1 MTDFNKFKDILT
13 ANELAAYTLRALYC
27 EYGYMQYK
35 MSKFEEYELY
45 IRNKDFLISDN
56 IITFTDTDGR
66 LLALKPDV
74 TLSII
79 KNSSDMEGGIMKAC
93 YNENVYRVSGGTK
106 SFKEIMQVGLECIGD
121 IKDDMLFEVISLAKK
136 SLNLISGENV
146 LEISQLDIVSGVL
159 DFLGLVS
166 GQREEYLSLLAGKNV
181 NGIESL
187 CNELEITGEG
197 RELLVGLSTISGSVS
212 DTVGKLDLF
221 AVNEQTRAAIAQLRA
236 LSDALRGQGLSE
248 GVNIDFSVVN
258 DMNYYN
264 GLCFTGFV
272 EGIPTG
278 ILSGGQY
285 DKLMTKMMRRDRAI
299 GFAVYLD
306 ELDNLPR

>member
-1 MTDFNKFKDILT
+1 MTDFKKFKDILT
-13 ANELAAYTLRALYC
+13 ADELAVYTLRALYS

-79 KNSSDMEGGIMKAC
+79 KNSRDMEGGIMKAC

-187 CNELEITGEG
+187 CNELDITGKG
-197 RELLVGLSTISGSVS
+197 RELLVGLSTVSGSVS

-236 LSDALRGQGLSE
+236 LSDALSGQGLSE

-272 EGIPTG
+272 LGIPTG

-285 DKLMTKMMRRDRAI
+285 DKLMTKMMRCDRAI

>member
-1 MTDFNKFKDILT
+1 MKDFDKVKDILT
-13 ANELAAYTLRALYC
+13 PGELAVFELRSLYS
-27 EYGYMQYK
+27 EYGYAQYK
-35 MSKFEEYELY
+35 MSKFEEYDLY
-45 IRNKDFLISDN
+45 AKNKDFLISDN

-79 KNSSDMEGGIMKAC
+79 KNSRGMNSGVMKVC

-106 SFKEIMQVGLECIGD
+106 TFKEIMQVGLECIGEINND
-121 IKDDMLFEVISLAKK
+121 FIFEVVSLAKR
-136 SLNLISGENV
+136 SLNLMSQSNV
-146 LEISQLDIVSGVL
+146 LEISHLDIVSGVFESL
-159 DFLGLVS
+159 NLQADKRG
-166 GQREEYLSLLAGKNV
+166 EYLSLLAKKNIG
-181 NGIESL
+181 GIESF
-187 CNELEITGEG
+187 CDEIMLSQEQSRLL
-197 RELLVGLSTISGSVS
+197 RELSLVSGPINDVI
-212 DTVGKLDLF
+212 GKLDVF
-221 AVNEQTRAAIAQLRA
+221 AVNEKAEKAIAEFRSLYENLQKA
-236 LSDALRGQGLSE
+236 ELSG

-272 EGIPTG
+272 EGIPTE

-285 DKLMTKMMRRDRAI
+285 DNLMAKMKRKDKAI

-306 ELDNLPR
+306 ELENLRT